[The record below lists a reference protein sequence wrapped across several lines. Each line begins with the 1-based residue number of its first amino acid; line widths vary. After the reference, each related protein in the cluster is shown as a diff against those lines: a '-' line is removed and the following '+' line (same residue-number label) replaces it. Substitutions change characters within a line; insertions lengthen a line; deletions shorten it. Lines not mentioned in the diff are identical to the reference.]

1 MHVSIVAYGTWGDV
15 HPSIALGLALK
26 DAGYS
31 VRLSVTEDFAEW
43 VKGLGVDIHILPVNK
58 FDVLKPDS
66 FTTNPLQMRFEIHQ
80 AIISALHKIGR
91 DLVSMAEDT
100 EVLFVNE
107 WLLGVASRIAEA
119 HQLKLI
125 NIAMQPRIKTRQTQI
140 AIMPAWPSWAPFRET
155 YNVLTY
161 DLMSYFKW
169 FSHARP
175 VNSRLK
181 TDPRLNSLS
190 ARDYVALFDRT
201 PSLTLISRHVMPRPS
216 DWAEHHHLTG
226 YLFYD
231 DAGWRPPAELV
242 NFIQSGDAPI
252 YIGFGSIQDRRP
264 DETTRLILSALKK
277 TRQRAVLLSGWSELG
292 QIDLPET
299 VYRLDYAPH
308 SWLFPRVKA
317 VVHHAGAGTTAAAL
331 RAGIPSVTIP
341 HSGDQPFWARRLYQ
355 LGAGTVPLP
364 RYRLNSVNLADRI
377 IKALEDEQM
386 RSRAEELGKKIG
398 DENSVS
404 KTIAVINDL
413 L

>member
-1 MHVSIVAYGTWGDV
+1 
-15 HPSIALGLALK
+15 
-26 DAGYS
+26 
-31 VRLSVTEDFAEW
+31 
-43 VKGLGVDIHILPVNK
+43 
-58 FDVLKPDS
+58 
-66 FTTNPLQMRFEIHQ
+66 
-80 AIISALHKIGR
+80 
-91 DLVSMAEDT
+91 AEDT

-190 ARDYVALFDRT
+190 ARDYVALFDHT

-231 DAGWRPPAELV
+231 DAGWRPPAKLV
-242 NFIQSGDAPI
+242 NFIQSSDAPI

-364 RYRLNSVNLADRI
+364 KYRLNSAYLADRI